1 MRGARLDWLILFTLV
16 AIWGSAFAALKIAV
30 HEIPPAWIMA
40 GRLVVGAGLL
50 LAWARIAGEKIP
62 PLSDSRAW
70 RAYGLIGT
78 IGTAAPF
85 FLFAWASARMDSTLV
100 AICNGA
106 SPFFT
111 AILAAGMLGDR
122 LDARRIAGI
131 ALGFLGLLTLAA
143 PGLMNAGASAQ
154 ALGVAAGL
162 AGAACYAFANVVVKS
177 APDVGPIAASAMF
190 SLAGMVAA
198 VPIAALTAPFPA
210 TASPAAWLS
219 VTALGLGPSGVA
231 SILYVVL
238 IRRRGPLFT
247 AYTTY
252 LIPIWAA
259 AVGVVFLAERP
270 GVEAAIALALVMAG
284 LALSNWPSQPR
295 RSAAR

>member
-1 MRGARLDWLILFTLV
+1 MRGARLDWIILFTLV
-16 AIWGSAFAALKIAV
+16 AIWGSAFAALKVTV
-30 HEIPPAWIMA
+30 HEIPPAWIAA
-40 GRLVVGAGLL
+40 GRLVIGAALL
-50 LAWARIAGEKIP
+50 LVWARLAGEKLP
-62 PLSDSRAW
+62 PFSDKLAW
-70 RAYGLIGT
+70 RTYALVGT

-111 AILAAGMLGDR
+111 AGLATVMLAER

-131 ALGFLGLLTLAA
+131 GFGFLGLLTLAA
-143 PGLMNAGASAQ
+143 PGLIDAGASAQ

-162 AGAACYAFANVVVKS
+162 IGAACYAYANIVTKA
-177 APDVGPIAASAMF
+177 APPVGPIAASAMF
-190 SLAGMVAA
+190 SLAGVAVAVPVAA
-198 VPIAALTAPFPA
+198 ATAPVPID
-210 TASPAAWLS
+210 ASPAALLALA
-219 VTALGLGPSGVA
+219 ALGLGPSGVA

-238 IRRRGPLFT
+238 IRRRGPMFT

-259 AVGVVFLAERP
+259 VVGMIFLQERP
-270 GVEAAIALALVMAG
+270 GLETVVALVLVIVG
-284 LALSNWPSQPR
+284 LALSSWPSQPR